1 MRLLI
6 TGICGFVGS
15 TLARALLAE
24 RTGLAIT
31 GIDNL
36 SREGTHHN
44 LAPLR
49 ALGVNIIHGD
59 LRVAADLEALP
70 ACDAVID
77 CAAQPSVLAGTAGSG
92 CTSAQ
97 LVGHNLGGTLHLLE
111 YCRRHSAAFL
121 LLSTSRTYSIPPLAT
136 LPVVVRRGAFTLDPT
151 ATLPPGV
158 SPAGIAETF
167 STAAPVSLYGAT
179 KLASEQMALEYGHA
193 FDLPVWINRCGVL
206 AGAGQFG
213 RADQGIF
220 SFWIREWAARRP
232 LRHIG
237 FDGLGH
243 QVRDCLHP
251 SDLAPLLLAQLDY
264 RGTSLPPVSEGAS
277 RPAASESAALDSRPS
292 SLDALSN
299 TRLVPRILN
308 VSGGAT
314 QAMSLRQL
322 GAWCTERLGPHV
334 VASDPAPRPYDLPWI
349 VLDSSRAAEVWNWR
363 PRTPLASI
371 LEEIAT
377 HSLAHPAW
385 PAA

>member
-1 MRLLI
+1 MRILI
-6 TGICGFVGS
+6 TGAAGFVGS

-24 RTGLAIT
+24 RPGLAIT
-31 GIDNL
+31 GLDNL
-36 SREGTHHN
+36 SREGAHHN
-44 LAPLR
+44 IAPLR
-49 ALGVNIIHGD
+49 ALGVDIVHGD
-59 LRVAADLEALP
+59 LRVAADIEALP

-77 CAAQPSVLAGTAGSG
+77 CAAQPSVLAGTIGSG

-111 YCRRHSAAFL
+111 YCRRHSAAFI
-121 LLSTSRTYSIPPLAT
+121 LLSTSRTYSIPPLAA
-136 LPVVVRRGAFTLDPT
+136 LPVVVRRGAFDLDP
-151 ATLPPGV
+151 ATPLPPGV
-158 SPAGIAETF
+158 SAAGVAETF

-179 KLASEQMALEYGHA
+179 KLASEQIALEYGHA
-193 FDLPVWINRCGVL
+193 FGLPVWINRCGVL

-237 FDGLGH
+237 FDGQGH

-251 SDLAPLLLAQLDY
+251 ADLAPLLLAQLDS
-264 RGTSLPPVSEGAS
+264 GGGEK
-277 RPAASESAALDSRPS
+277 
-292 SLDALSN
+292 
-299 TRLVPRILN
+299 PRVLN

-322 GAWCTERLGPHV
+322 GAWCAERLGPHA
-334 VASDPAPRPYDLPWI
+334 VASDPAPRPYDLPWV
-349 VLDSSRAAEVWNWR
+349 VLDSSLAAETWRWR

-371 LEEIAT
+371 LDEIAL
-377 HSLAHPAW
+377 HVLAHPTW
-385 PAA
+385 PAV

>member
-1 MRLLI
+1 MRILI

-24 RTGLAIT
+24 RPGLELH

-36 SREGTHHN
+36 GREGAHLN

-49 ALGVNIIHGD
+49 ALGVVIVHGD
-59 LRVAADLEALP
+59 LRLSSDLDNLP

-77 CAAQPSVLAGTAGSG
+77 CAAEASVLAGTAASG
-92 CTSAQ
+92 CSPAQ

-111 YCRRHSAAFL
+111 YCRRHRAAL
-121 LLSTSRTYSIPPLAT
+121 VLLSTSRVYSIPPLAA
-136 LPVVVRRGAFTLDPT
+136 LPVVVHRGAFAPDP
-151 ATLPPGV
+151 AAVAAGALPAGI
-158 SPAGIAETF
+158 SAAGIAETF
-167 STAAPVSLYGAT
+167 STEPPVSLYGAT
-179 KLASEQMALEYGHA
+179 KRASETMALEYGHS
-193 FDLPVWINRCGVL
+193 FGFPVWINRCGVL

-220 SFWIREWAARRP
+220 SFWIREWASRRP

-251 SDLAPLLLAQLDY
+251 ADLAPLVLAQLDA
-264 RGTSLPPVSEGAS
+264 GADAA
-277 RPAASESAALDSRPS
+277 RPRTVNLA
-292 SLDALSN
+292 
-299 TRLVPRILN
+299 
-308 VSGGAT
+308 GGAA

-322 GAWCTERLGPHV
+322 GAWCTQRLGPHL
-334 VASDPAPRPYDLPWI
+334 VASDPAPRPHDLPWI
-349 VLDSSRAAEVWNWR
+349 VLDSSLAAAAWGWR
-363 PRTPLASI
+363 PRTPLAAI
-371 LEEIAT
+371 LEEIAG
-377 HSLAHPAW
+377 HSLAHPRW

>member
-1 MRLLI
+1 MKLLI

-24 RTGLAIT
+24 RPGLTITGL
-31 GIDNL
+31 DNL
-36 SREGTHHN
+36 SREGAHHN

-49 ALGVNIIHGD
+49 ALGIDLRHGD
-59 LRVAADLEALP
+59 LRVAADLDALP

-77 CAAQPSVLAGTAGSG
+77 CAAQPSVLAGTTGSG
-92 CTSAQ
+92 CTPAQ

-111 YCRRHSAAFL
+111 YCRRHSAAFI

-136 LPVVVRRGAFTLDPT
+136 LPVVVRRGAFNLDPT
-151 ATLPPGV
+151 APLPPGV

-193 FDLPVWINRCGVL
+193 FAFPVWINRCGVL

-220 SFWIREWAARRP
+220 SYWIREWAARRP
-232 LRHIG
+232 LHYIG

-251 SDLAPLLLAQLDY
+251 ADLAPLLLSQLDSP
-264 RGTSLPPVSEGAS
+264 GKT
-277 RPAASESAALDSRPS
+277 
-292 SLDALSN
+292 
-299 TRLVPRILN
+299 VPRILN
-308 VSGGAT
+308 FAGGAP

-322 GAWCTERLGPHV
+322 GAWCSDRLGPHE
-334 VASDPAPRPYDLPWI
+334 VAADPQPRPYDLPWI
-349 VLDSSRAAEVWNWR
+349 VLDSTRAAEVWNWR

-371 LEEIAT
+371 LEEIARD
-377 HSLAHPAW
+377 AR
-385 PAA
+385 

>member
-1 MRLLI
+1 M

-15 TLARALLAE
+15 ELARALLAE
-24 RTGLAIT
+24 RPGLAIT
-31 GIDNL
+31 GLDNL
-36 SREGTHHN
+36 SREGAHHN

-59 LRVAADLEALP
+59 LRVAADLDALP

-92 CTSAQ
+92 CTPAQ

-111 YCRRHSAAFL
+111 YCRSHSAAFI
-121 LLSTSRTYSIPPLAT
+121 LLSTSRAYSIPPLAA
-136 LPVVVRRGAFTLDPT
+136 LPVVVRRGAFTLDPA

-158 SPAGIAETF
+158 SASGIAETF

-193 FDLPVWINRCGVL
+193 FGLPVWINRCGVL

-237 FDGLGH
+237 FDGVGH

-251 SDLAPLLLAQLDY
+251 ADLAPLLLAQL
-264 RGTSLPPVSEGAS
+264 G
-277 RPAASESAALDSRPS
+277 SAALDSRPS
-292 SLDALSN
+292 SLDSPA
-299 TRLVPRILN
+299 VPRILN

-322 GAWCTERLGPHV
+322 GAWCTERLGPHL
-334 VASDPAPRPYDLPWI
+334 VATDPEPRTYDLPWI

-385 PAA
+385 PAV

>member
-1 MRLLI
+1 MRILI
-6 TGICGFVGS
+6 TGAAGFVGS

-24 RTGLAIT
+24 RPGLAIT
-31 GIDNL
+31 GVDNL
-36 SREGTHHN
+36 SREGAHQN
-44 LAPLR
+44 VAPLR
-49 ALGVNIIHGD
+49 ALGVDILHGD
-59 LRVAADLEALP
+59 LRVAADVDALP

-77 CAAQPSVLAGTAGSG
+77 CAAQPSVLAGTSGSG
-92 CTSAQ
+92 CTPAQ

-111 YCRRHSAAFL
+111 YCRRHSAAFT
-121 LLSTSRTYSIPPLAT
+121 LLSTSRTYSIPPLAA
-136 LPVVVRRGAFTLDPT
+136 LPVVVRRGAFALDP
-151 ATLPPGV
+151 AAPLPPGI
-158 SPAGIAETF
+158 SAAGIDETF

-193 FDLPVWINRCGVL
+193 FGLPVWINRCGVL

-220 SFWIREWAARRP
+220 SFWIREWAAGRP

-251 SDLAPLLLAQLDY
+251 ADLAPLMLAQLDA
-264 RGTSLPPVSEGAS
+264 GAGNGQ
-277 RPAASESAALDSRPS
+277 P
-292 SLDALSN
+292 
-299 TRLVPRILN
+299 RLIN

-322 GAWCTERLGPHV
+322 GAWCAERLGPRE
-334 VASDPAPRPYDLPWI
+334 VASDPVPRPYDLPWV
-349 VLDSSRAAEVWNWR
+349 VLDSSVAARVWNWR
-363 PRTPLASI
+363 PRTPLATV
-371 LEEIAT
+371 LDEIAQHAT
-377 HSLAHPAW
+377 AHPDW